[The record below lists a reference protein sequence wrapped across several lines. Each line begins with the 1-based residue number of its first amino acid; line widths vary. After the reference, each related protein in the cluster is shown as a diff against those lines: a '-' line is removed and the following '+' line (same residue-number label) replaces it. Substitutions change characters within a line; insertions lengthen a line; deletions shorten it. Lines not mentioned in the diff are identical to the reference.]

1 MAIHEKLGHLVLII
15 PMKAFVILFNVLWLT
30 FFFACG
36 SREQAKP
43 SGVES
48 EQTASIDGKTIYQRE
63 CVLCHGE
70 SGDKGV
76 AGSANLIQS
85 VLSLDER
92 VYVITHGR
100 GIMQPFKNKL
110 TPGEIEAVARYT
122 QELKK

>member
-1 MAIHEKLGHLVLII
+1 MAIHEKLGNLVLIST
-15 PMKAFVILFNVLWLT
+15 MKSIVILFNISWLT
-30 FFFACG
+30 LFIACG
-36 SREQAKP
+36 SKEQTKP
-43 SGVES
+43 SSAES
-48 EQTASIDGKTIYQRE
+48 GQTASIDGKTIYQRE

-70 SGDKGV
+70 AGDKGV
-76 AGSANLIQS
+76 AGSANLTQS
-85 VLSLDER
+85 VLLLDER